1 MNNFKRILDLVRRTG
16 DKLVVTDPD
25 GEQAFVVM
33 DLDEYEILL
42 EENGLIEPYCGD
54 EDMFGDFKPD
64 DLDEDFLF
72 DDVVESEVESE
83 LDQEFAPEPP
93 PELLDQLGADP
104 VKEESDLDAKINA
117 NLSED
122 QPKKSDDEPDEQ
134 FYLEP
139 VE

>member
-54 EDMFGDFKPD
+54 EDMFGDFEPE
-64 DLDEDFLF
+64 DLDEDFIF
-72 DDVVESEVESE
+72 DDVVESSSDE
-83 LDQEFAPEPP
+83 EFAPEPP
-93 PELLDQLGADP
+93 VELIDKLGAEL
-104 VKEESDLDAKINA
+104 VQEESELDVKINA

-122 QPKKSDDEPDEQ
+122 KAGKSDDEPEEQ

>member
-42 EENGLIEPYCGD
+42 EENGLIEPFCGD
-54 EDMFGDFKPD
+54 EDMFDDFEPE
-64 DLDEDFLF
+64 DLDEDFIF
-72 DDVVESEVESE
+72 DDVVEPSSDE
-83 LDQEFAPEPP
+83 EFAPEPP
-93 PELLDQLGADP
+93 AELIDQLGAGLM
-104 VKEESDLDAKINA
+104 EGESDLDVKINA

-122 QPKKSDDEPDEQ
+122 KAGKSDDEPEEQ

>member
-72 DDVVESEVESE
+72 DDVVESE

-93 PELLDQLGADP
+93 PELLDQLGTDL
-104 VKEESDLDAKINA
+104 VEEESDLDAKINA

-122 QPKKSDDEPDEQ
+122 QPKKSDDEPEEQ